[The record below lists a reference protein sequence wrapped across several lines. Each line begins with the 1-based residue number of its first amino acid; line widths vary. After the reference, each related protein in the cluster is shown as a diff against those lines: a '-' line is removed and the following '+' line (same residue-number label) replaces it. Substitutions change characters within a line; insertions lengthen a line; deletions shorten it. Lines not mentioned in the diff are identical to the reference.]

1 MVFEIYF
8 VVPYYEV
15 FGEHNKALIGEV
27 DTIDFADFDN
37 YF

>member
-8 VVPYYEV
+8 VVPYFEV
-15 FGEHNKALIGEV
+15 FEEHNKALIGEV
-27 DTIDFADFDN
+27 DTIEFADFDN